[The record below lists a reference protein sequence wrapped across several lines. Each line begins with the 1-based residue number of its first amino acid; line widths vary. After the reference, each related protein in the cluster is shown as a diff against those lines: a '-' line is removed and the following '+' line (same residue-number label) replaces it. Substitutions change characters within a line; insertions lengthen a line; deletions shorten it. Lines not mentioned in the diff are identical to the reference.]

1 MWRRKRGFSHLKKM
15 KGRDLYQ
22 NLPKNV
28 PKNQSISDLER
39 VLTIRGYHSE
49 EISETD
55 KEKADRERRDGIRQ
69 ENDHNDRVIKVLDKN
84 WRSPEVLYNYWY

>member
-1 MWRRKRGFSHLKKM
+1 MWRQKRGFSHLKKM
-15 KGRDLYQ
+15 KGQVLYQ

-28 PKNQSISDLER
+28 PKNQSISDLEH

-69 ENDHNDRVIKVLDKN
+69 ENNNNDQVIKILDKN
-84 WRSPEVLYNYWY
+84 WHSPEV